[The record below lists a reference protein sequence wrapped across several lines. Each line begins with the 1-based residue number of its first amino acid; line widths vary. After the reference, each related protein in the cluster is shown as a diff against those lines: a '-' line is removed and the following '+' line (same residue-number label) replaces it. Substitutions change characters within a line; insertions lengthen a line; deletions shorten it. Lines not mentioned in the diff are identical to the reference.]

1 VIVAIIDWWCV
12 VLLFVHSA
20 DGASSRDLQP
30 TGDCRGE
37 PTLILTVISFY
48 HWLQGPE
55 GLSQLRKLAQNYP
68 TQETGVAPDLGDI
81 DEDDEVPGMKSH
93 TLVLEIPP

>member
-1 VIVAIIDWWCV
+1 M
-12 VLLFVHSA
+12 
-20 DGASSRDLQP
+20 
-30 TGDCRGE
+30 
-37 PTLILTVISFY
+37 TVISFY

-68 TQETGVAPDLGDI
+68 TQETGGVGDLGDI

-93 TLVLEIPP
+93 SVYDIEF